1 MQLEFNSSRRILCN
15 TWLWNHWCKYET
27 IPNIYHFKIFSFLQQ
42 LFVSIDGDYISIQE
56 IDSSGNQ
63 KLIAYLTGPD
73 RGPKS
78 ELAPS
83 NWNKKI
89 ISSSTNKMN
98 IEFKSD
104 GVEEY
109 KGFSANI
116 YFAPIPNKECESWL
130 DMNKKTLKSPKYP
143 LTHDYSIKCSWLIN
157 VDHDY
162 HLTLDVSQFHV
173 RYQIIFILIHLLD
186 KYFFEI

>member
-1 MQLEFNSSRRILCN
+1 M
-15 TWLWNHWCKYET
+15 
-27 IPNIYHFKIFSFLQQ
+27 
-42 LFVSIDGDYISIQE
+42 FVSIDGDYISIQE

-116 YFAPIPNKECESWL
+116 YFTPIPNKECESWL
-130 DMNKKTLKSPKYP
+130 DMNKKTLKSPNYP
-143 LTHDYSIKCSWLIN
+143 LTYYNLKKCSWLVT
-157 VDHDY
+157 VDHDQ
-162 HLTLDVSQFHV
+162 HITLDITKFYV
-173 RYQIIFILIHLLD
+173 RYLMII
-186 KYFFEI
+186 KYD